1 MSYATEYR
9 ELSTRKTTQWEIQY
23 RDFDDYFR
31 VAEECRDEPTVCWV
45 SDSIF
50 GGKGVWDIT
59 RETAIK
65 SFEVS
70 VAGRPDLRW
79 RLLELTDKSTDLKTL
94 YNKEVIVQNME
105 SDEEFMR
112 DREAREEERAR
123 EHEVFMAAMDADEP
137 TEEQHA
143 YLVAQKLDPA
153 SIRRAKCWSFFK
165 ATAGTAFWL
174 LVVLQLPFLI
184 MTEVFS

>member
-1 MSYATEYR
+1 MSYATEYK

-31 VAEECRDEPTVCWV
+31 VAEEYRDEPTVCWV

-50 GGKGVWDIT
+50 GGSGVYDIT

-65 SFEVS
+65 SFEVR

-79 RLLELTDKSTDLKTL
+79 RLL
-94 YNKEVIVQNME
+94 YNNEVIVQNME
-105 SDEEFMR
+105 SDEEFIK
-112 DREAREEERAR
+112 DREAREQERAR

-184 MTEVFS
+184 ITEVFS